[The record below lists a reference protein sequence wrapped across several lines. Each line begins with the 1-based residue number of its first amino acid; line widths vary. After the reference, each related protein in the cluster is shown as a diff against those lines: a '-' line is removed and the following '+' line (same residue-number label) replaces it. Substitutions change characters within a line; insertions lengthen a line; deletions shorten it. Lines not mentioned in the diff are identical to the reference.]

1 VKITTQGFWVA
12 GDWPGRLGIV
22 TRPRGGDWLADEMAA
37 WRAAGIDEV
46 VSLLEP
52 HEVRELELALEPDL
66 CRRHGMQHHA
76 FPVAD
81 RGVPESG
88 AQAVELALA
97 LLKSLRRGRS
107 VAVHCRQGIGR
118 SASLVALVLSLSG
131 VMPDQAFLAVQQ
143 ARGCPVP
150 DTGEQ
155 RAWVT
160 RVARSIP
167 VEGVRL
173 AQGVREPGD
182 E

>member
-1 VKITTQGFWVA
+1 MKAIAQVFWVA
-12 GDWPGRLGIV
+12 GNWPGRLGIV
-22 TRPRGGDWLADEMAA
+22 PRPRGGDWLADEVAA
-37 WRAAGIDEV
+37 WRAAGIDEI

-66 CRRHGMQHHA
+66 CRIHGMRHHA

-88 AQAVELALA
+88 TEAVNLAVA

-107 VAVHCRQGIGR
+107 VAAHCRQGIGR

-131 VMPDQAFLAVQQ
+131 LDPDRAFQAVQK

-150 DTGEQ
+150 DTEEQ

-160 RVARSIP
+160 RLVRSLTAGGGRP
-167 VEGVRL
+167 
-173 AQGVREPGD
+173 ASGVREHCD
-182 E
+182 D